1 MCVTIYDTMYLPLTG
16 YKERDSVAEQI
27 IMNSIGPRFDPHVV
41 QPLDKSVKAQQETE
55 KVNSPTENKQKH
67 LKEAQDKPESNV
79 VAAHYGA
86 SMNTQDF
93 MILKAQ
99 AKDSPYEILDSVISK
114 MKENMEE
121 VGEAIEALSEMVE
134 KTSKA
139 NLGLEILQKTFDAI
153 DKMRGKG

>member
-1 MCVTIYDTMYLPLTG
+1 MRVTIYCTMYLPLTG
-16 YKERDSVAEQI
+16 YKERDSVEEQI
-27 IMNSIGPRFDPHVV
+27 IMNSIGPKIDPQAV
-41 QPLDKSVKAQQETE
+41 QPLDQSARSQQKTE
-55 KVNSPTENKQKH
+55 KIETPTGNEQKQ
-67 LKEAQDKPESNV
+67 LKETHDKPDSNV
-79 VAAHYGA
+79 VSAHYGV

-134 KTSKA
+134 KTSKS
-139 NLGLEILQKTFDAI
+139 NLGLEILKKTFDAI
-153 DKMRGKG
+153 DKMRGEE

>member
-1 MCVTIYDTMYLPLTG
+1 MYLPLTG
-16 YKERDSVAEQI
+16 YKERDSVEEQL
-27 IMNSIGPRFDPHVV
+27 IMNSIGPKIDPQVV
-41 QPLDKSVKAQQETE
+41 QPLDKSARAQQKTE
-55 KVNSPTENKQKH
+55 KIGAPSGDKQAQ
-67 LKEAQDKPESNV
+67 LKEAHDKPESNV
-79 VAAHYGA
+79 VAAHYGT

-134 KTSKA
+134 KTSKS
-139 NLGLEILQKTFDAI
+139 NLGLEILKKTFDAI
-153 DKMRGKG
+153 DKMRGEE

>member
-1 MCVTIYDTMYLPLTG
+1 
-16 YKERDSVAEQI
+16 
-27 IMNSIGPRFDPHVV
+27 MNSIGPKIDPQAV
-41 QPLDKSVKAQQETE
+41 QPLDKSARSQQKTE
-55 KVNSPTENKQKH
+55 KIGAPSGDKQAQ
-67 LKEAQDKPESNV
+67 LKEAHDKPESNV
-79 VAAHYGA
+79 VAAHYGT

-134 KTSKA
+134 KTSKS
-139 NLGLEILQKTFDAI
+139 NLGLEILKKTFDAI
-153 DKMRGKG
+153 DKMRGEE

>member
-1 MCVTIYDTMYLPLTG
+1 MYLPLTG
-16 YKERDSVAEQI
+16 YKERDNIDEQI
-27 IMNSIGPRFDPHVV
+27 SMNPIGPKFDSQIV
-41 QPLDKSVKAQQETE
+41 QPLDKSVRAQQETQ
-55 KVNSPTENKQKH
+55 KVNSPTENKQQQV
-67 LKEAQDKPESNV
+67 KEAQDKPESNV
-79 VAAHYGA
+79 VTAHYGA

-93 MILKAQ
+93 MILKTQ

-153 DKMRGKG
+153 DKMRGKE

>member
-1 MCVTIYDTMYLPLTG
+1 MRVTIYDTMYLPLTG
-16 YKERDSVAEQI
+16 YKERDNIDEQI
-27 IMNSIGPRFDPHVV
+27 SMNPIGPKFDSQIV
-41 QPLDKSVKAQQETE
+41 QPLDKSVRAQQETQ
-55 KVNSPTENKQKH
+55 KVNSPTENKQQQV
-67 LKEAQDKPESNV
+67 KEAQDKPESNV
-79 VAAHYGA
+79 VTAHYGA

-153 DKMRGKG
+153 DKMRGKE